1 MFFLGMIFTMS
12 DWTAGYIADIGYT
25 FGYYPD
31 LNPLA
36 VKLAFLF
43 SGLVCPKFS
52 SACELGF
59 GQGISVNIHAAGS
72 RIQWYGTD
80 FNPSHAAFAQDLA
93 AISGAEPKLYD
104 DSFEIFCSRDDLP
117 NFDFIGLHGI
127 WSWVSE
133 ENQAIIV
140 DFLRRK
146 LNVGGVLYISYN
158 TQPGWSAMAPV
169 RHLLSEYAEVM
180 AAPGRGI
187 LSRVNT
193 AFDFVNTLL
202 EVNPSFLKANP
213 SIVDKFKRVKGQ
225 NQRYLA
231 HEYFN
236 HSWRPN
242 YFAEMVKFLEPAK
255 LSFVCSASYSDHIN
269 ALNLTLE
276 QQNFLKEIPDDDFR
290 ESVRDFI
297 VNRQFRRDYWV
308 KGARKISA
316 QEQLKELRKTRIL
329 LVANK
334 DDVSS
339 KVKSSLLGVN
349 IQESIFTPLMAALA
363 KHQIFSLSELEILL
377 QEDKV
382 SMRSLVQAVMIL
394 ISEGYVAI
402 AQDEELVNNSRERTV
417 KFNQHIL
424 DGTEDSDDINFIV
437 SPVTGSG
444 IHVNRFERL
453 FIKYI
458 KLGISDPN
466 EWSEKAWALLS
477 FYNQRFLKDG
487 KALESD
493 EDNLAEMLRRA
504 NEFSIKRMQIMKA
517 LEII

>member
-1 MFFLGMIFTMS
+1 MVILGMIFIMS

-25 FGYYPD
+25 FGYYPE

-36 VKLAFLF
+36 AKLAFLF
-43 SGLVCPKFS
+43 SGLSYPKFS

-59 GQGISVNIHAAGS
+59 GQGLSVNIHAAGS
-72 RIQWYGTD
+72 SVQWCGTD

-93 AISGAEPKLYD
+93 SISGAETKLYD

-133 ENQAIIV
+133 ENQATIV
-140 DFLRRK
+140 DFIRRK

-169 RHLLSEYAEVM
+169 RHLLSEHAEVM

-187 LSRVNT
+187 LSRVDA
-193 AFDFVNTLL
+193 AFDFVSSFLN
-202 EVNPSFLKANP
+202 VNPGFLRANP
-213 SIVDKFKRVKGQ
+213 AIVDKLKRVKGQ

-236 HSWRPN
+236 RDWRPT
-242 YFAEMVKFLEPAK
+242 YFAEMVKLLEPAK
-255 LSFVCSASYSDHIN
+255 LSFACSASYSDHIS
-269 ALNLTLE
+269 ALHLTQE
-276 QQNFLKEIPDDDFR
+276 QQNFLKDIPDDDFR

-297 VNRQFRRDYWV
+297 VNRHFRRDYWV
-308 KGARKISA
+308 KGARKLSG
-316 QEQLKELRKTRIL
+316 QEQLKELRKIRIL
-329 LVANK
+329 LVVNK
-334 DDVSS
+334 DDVDS
-339 KVKSSLLGVN
+339 KVKSSIVGAN
-349 IQESIFTPLMAALA
+349 IQEAVFTPLMAALA
-363 KHQIFSLSELEILL
+363 KHQVFSLSELEISL

-382 SMRSLVQAVMIL
+382 TMKSLVQAVMIL

-402 AQDEELVNNSRERTV
+402 AQDEELLNNCKERAA

-424 DGTEDSDDINFIV
+424 DETESSDDINFIV

-466 EWSEKAWALLS
+466 EWSKRAWALLS
-477 FYNQRFLKDG
+477 SYNQRFLKDG

-504 NEFSIKRMQIMKA
+504 NEFLSKRVPIMEALQI
-517 LEII
+517 I

>member
-1 MFFLGMIFTMS
+1 MVILGMIFIMS

-25 FGYYPD
+25 FGYYPE

-43 SGLVCPKFS
+43 SGLSYPKFS

-59 GQGISVNIHAAGS
+59 GQGLSVNIHAAGS
-72 RIQWYGTD
+72 SIQWYGTD
-80 FNPSHAAFAQDLA
+80 FNPSQAAFAQDLA
-93 AISGAEPKLYD
+93 SISGAETKLYD
-104 DSFEIFCSRDDLP
+104 DSFDVFCSRDDLP

-133 ENQAIIV
+133 ENQATIV

-158 TQPGWSAMAPV
+158 TQPGWSAMAPI
-169 RHLLSEYAEVM
+169 RHLLSEHAEVM

-187 LSRVNT
+187 LSRVDA
-193 AFDFVNTLL
+193 AFDFVSSFLN
-202 EVNPSFLKANP
+202 VNPGFLRANP
-213 SIVDKFKRVKGQ
+213 SIVDKLKRVKGQ

-236 HSWRPN
+236 RDWRPT
-242 YFAEMVKFLEPAK
+242 YFAEMVKLLEPAK
-255 LSFVCSASYSDHIN
+255 LSFACSASYSDHIS
-269 ALNLTLE
+269 ALNLTQE

-382 SMRSLVQAVMIL
+382 SLKSLVQAVMIL
-394 ISEGYVAI
+394 ISEGYVVI
-402 AQDEELVNNSRERTV
+402 IQDEELVNNSRGRVV

-424 DGTEDSDDINFIV
+424 DETESNDDINFIV

-458 KLGISDPN
+458 KLGISDPS
-466 EWSEKAWALLS
+466 EWSQKVWALLS
-477 FYNQRFLKDG
+477 SHNQKLLKDG
-487 KALESD
+487 KTLESN
-493 EDNLAEMLRRA
+493 EENLAEIFRQA
-504 NEFSIKRMQIMKA
+504 NEFLSKRVPIMEALQI
-517 LEII
+517 I

>member
-1 MFFLGMIFTMS
+1 MIFIMS
-12 DWTAGYIADIGYT
+12 DWTAGYIADINYT
-25 FGYYPD
+25 FGYYPA

-36 VKLAFLF
+36 AKLAFSF
-43 SGLVCPKFS
+43 SGQVCPSFS
-52 SACELGF
+52 TACELGF
-59 GQGISVNIHAAGS
+59 GQGLSVNIHAAGS
-72 RIQWYGTD
+72 NIQWYGTD
-80 FNPSHAAFAQDLA
+80 FNPSQAAFAQDLA
-93 AISGAEPKLYD
+93 SISGAEIKLYD

-133 ENQAIIV
+133 ENQAIVV

-169 RHLLSEYAEVM
+169 RHLLSEHAEVM

-187 LSRVNT
+187 LSRVDA
-193 AFDFVNTLL
+193 AFNFVNSFL
-202 EVNPSFLKANP
+202 EVNPGFLRANP
-213 SIVDKFKRVKGQ
+213 SILDKLKRVKEQ

-236 HSWRPN
+236 RDWRPT
-242 YFAEMVKFLEPAK
+242 YFSEMVKLLESAK
-255 LSFVCSASYSDHIN
+255 LSFACSASYSDHIS
-269 ALNLTLE
+269 ALNLTQE
-276 QQNFLKEIPDDDFR
+276 QQNFLKEIPDGDFR
-290 ESVRDFI
+290 ELVRDFI
-297 VNRQFRRDYWV
+297 VNRQFRCNYWV
-308 KGARKISA
+308 KGVRKLSA
-316 QEQLKELRKTRIL
+316 QEQLRELRKIRIL
-329 LVANK
+329 LVVNK
-334 DDVSS
+334 DDVNS
-339 KVKSSLLGVN
+339 KVKSSIVGAN
-349 IQESIFTPLMAALA
+349 IQEAVFIPLMAVLA
-363 KHQIFSLSELEILL
+363 KHQILSLSELEISL
-377 QEDKV
+377 QKDKV
-382 SMRSLVQAVMIL
+382 SMNSLVQAVMIL

-402 AQDEELVNNSRERTV
+402 AQDEDLLNKSKERTV
-417 KFNQHIL
+417 KLNQHIL
-424 DGTEDSDDINFIV
+424 DETAGNDDIDFIV

-458 KLGISDPN
+458 KLGITDLN
-466 EWSEKAWALLS
+466 EWSERAWALLS
-477 FYNQRFLKDG
+477 SANQRLLKDG

-493 EDNLAEMLRRA
+493 EDNLAEILRRA

>member
-1 MFFLGMIFTMS
+1 MS

-25 FGYYPD
+25 FGYYSD

-43 SGLVCPKFS
+43 SGQAYPSFS
-52 SACELGF
+52 TACELGF
-59 GQGISVNIHAAGS
+59 GQGVSVNIHAAGS
-72 RIQWYGTD
+72 SIQWYGTD
-80 FNPSHAAFAQDLA
+80 FNPSHAAFAKDLA
-93 AISGAEPKLYD
+93 SVSGAEPKLYD

-117 NFDFIGLHGI
+117 NFDFICLHGI

-146 LNVGGVLYISYN
+146 LNIGGVLYISYN

-169 RHLLSEYAEVM
+169 RHLLSEHAEVM

-193 AFDFVNTLL
+193 AFDFVSTLL

-213 SIVDKFKRVKGQ
+213 SIVDKFKRVKEQ

-236 HSWRPN
+236 RSWRPN
-242 YFAEMVKFLEPAK
+242 YFAEMVKLLEPAK
-255 LSFVCSASYSDHIN
+255 LSFVCSASYSDHIH
-269 ALNLTLE
+269 ALHLTQE

-316 QEQLKELRKTRIL
+316 HEQLKELRKIRIL
-329 LVANK
+329 LVVNK
-334 DDVSS
+334 NDVNS
-339 KVKSSLLGVN
+339 KVKSSLLGAS
-349 IQESIFTPLMAALA
+349 IQEAVFVPLMAALT
-363 KHQIFSLSELEILL
+363 KHQIFTLSELEILL

-394 ISEGYVAI
+394 ISEGYVMI
-402 AQDEELVNNSRERTV
+402 AQDEELVNNSRERV
-417 KFNQHIL
+417 NKFNQHIL
-424 DGTEDSDDINFIV
+424 NGTEGNDDINFIV
-437 SPVTGSG
+437 SPVTGIG

-458 KLGISDPN
+458 KLGISDPK
-466 EWSEKAWALLS
+466 EWSQKAWALLS
-477 FYNQRFLKDG
+477 SNNQKLLKEG
-487 KALESD
+487 KTLESD
-493 EDNLAEMLRRA
+493 QDNLSEILRQA
-504 NEFSIKRMQIMKA
+504 NEFSTKRMQIIKA
-517 LEII
+517 LQVI